1 MSAAWVRVS
10 SSRSA
15 SVGGQFHADEVFKH
29 FVGPVQP
36 YDDQSVQMSREAYL
50 QDLKRWGLIETPD
63 DQTMQAI
70 KAAANPRIRVH
81 GKFGPRGAF
90 VIHVVES
97 EPPPTSEPWFMPKV
111 GIAFLRCEMYSLRL
125 PLPYY
130 DIPLQYLTEH
140 TGYMPG
146 KIEFAGKVSDAW
158 DEVALY
164 RPHVWRVEFGLR
176 RGRPL
181 NSGGRFKNA
190 EDFRRTVVTD
200 LRNLLRNGR
209 NDTQEELA
217 RLWYQNSDLPTAEL
231 DSLVAEIKRYCHT
244 YKMRWKSLQA
254 EARRK

>member
-111 GIAFLRCEMYSLRL
+111 GIAFLRGEMYSLRL
-125 PLPYY
+125 PDPYF
-130 DIPLQYLTEH
+130 DIPLEYLTEH
-140 TGYMPG
+140 TGYTPG

-158 DEVALY
+158 DEVRLY
-164 RPHVWRVEFGLR
+164 RPRVWRVEFGQR
-176 RGRPL
+176 RGRRKGSDSHPTLGEMEQALRDLKPHYPKWPPKNKFLQMLGRSRDDVRRVNEWLEPYHL
-181 NSGGRFKNA
+181 N
-190 EDFRRTVVTD
+190 
-200 LRNLLRNGR
+200 
-209 NDTQEELA
+209 
-217 RLWYQNSDLPTAEL
+217 YTA
-231 DSLVAEIKRYCHT
+231 LVQSIYRAP
-244 YKMRWKSLQA
+244 SA
-254 EARRK
+254 